1 MDATDAKGR
10 PDMLRR
16 SIVMGPVLLLFA
28 GCATAPAGPTVMV
41 MPGPDKSFDQFQGD
55 DAVCRQWAVQ
65 QAGGQPET
73 AAAQNTLAGA
83 GIGTL
88 IGAGLGA
95 AIGAAAGNPGA
106 GAAIGAG
113 GGLLGGTA
121 VGASSGQS
129 AGFARQRRFDI
140 AYEQCMYTKGND
152 VPRRG
157 LGSPGPPR

>member
-1 MDATDAKGR
+1 MVSHSIAIALALL
-10 PDMLRR
+10 ML
-16 SIVMGPVLLLFA
+16 A
-28 GCATAPAGPTVMV
+28 GCATAPAGPTVMA
-41 MPGPDKSFDQFQGD
+41 MPGPDKSFEQFQGD

-73 AAAQNTLAGA
+73 AAAQNTMAGA

-113 GGLLGGTA
+113 GGLLGGTV

-129 AGFARQRRFDI
+129 VGFARQRRFDA
-140 AYEQCMYTKGND
+140 AYEQCMYAKGND
-152 VPRRG
+152 VPRHA
-157 LGSPGPPR
+157 PPPPPRSR

>member
-1 MDATDAKGR
+1 MVGH
-10 PDMLRR
+10 
-16 SIVMGPVLLLFA
+16 SIAIGLALLMFP
-28 GCATAPAGPTVMV
+28 GCATAPAGPTVMA
-41 MPGPDKSFDQFQGD
+41 MPGPEKSFEQFQGD

-65 QAGGQPET
+65 QAGGHPET
-73 AAAQNTLAGA
+73 AAAQNAAAGA

-129 AGFARQRRFDI
+129 VGFARQRRFDT
-140 AYEQCMYTKGND
+140 AYEQCMYAKGND
-152 VPRRG
+152 VPRH
-157 LGSPGPPR
+157 GPPPPPRSR